1 MQREPP
7 KTLLLKHRSICHLLC
22 VNYRANCE
30 HQIDAIIQ
38 NGTIGCS
45 GYLVWSFCLQ
55 HFVVVVAKIACA
67 CQACN
72 ILIAN
77 KYHKIS
83 QQKLVFARPL
93 KSRYVNVIDIPR
105 KWPATACCAIKN
117 CTFCCCCCCC
127 MIERA
132 ELERV
137 GRADPLRTLDTFVLY
152 INIIY
157 IWISVPR
164 WTRTHHTG
172 PQFCFGSRW
181 TAIAISLEL
190 EIITFFHFCFF
201 VCVIH

>member
-7 KTLLLKHRSICHLLC
+7 KTLLLRHRSICHLLC
-22 VNYRANCE
+22 VNYRANCK

-152 INIIY
+152 INIY
-157 IWISVPR
+157 GSVCRAGLAHTIRAPSFASAQGGPR
-164 WTRTHHTG
+164 
-172 PQFCFGSRW
+172 SRYRW
-181 TAIAISLEL
+181 NWKSLNFL
-190 EIITFFHFCFF
+190 FFAFL
-201 VCVIH
+201 CV